1 MQIQVTDNHR
11 HYFLIRR
18 RFLIIL
24 IMILCTGC
32 SNLFQNKR
40 PSLLVFA
47 ASSLTNSMEEIE
59 VEYEK
64 EHSVEIIINY
74 AGSSTLARQL
84 LHGANAEL
92 FISANRE
99 WANAVEQQK
108 EVLQRSE
115 ILSNQLV
122 VITHHDSNYEI
133 NTLSDLVN
141 SGIHRIAIAN
151 PDGVPAGV
159 YAKNILIAEG
169 LWRQLKNKF
178 ILGHDVRHTMAQV
191 ENGGA
196 DVGIVYI
203 TDELISSSTKVS
215 HKINHHEV
223 ADISYPILLLK
234 SAENDNEESSSFYK
248 FLNSS
253 RALNIFRKHGFK
265 IRGEA

>member
-1 MQIQVTDNHR
+1 MQTQVSDHLSP
-11 HYFLIRR
+11 HLSIRR
-18 RFLIIL
+18 QFLIIL
-24 IMILCTGC
+24 IIILCAGC
-32 SNLFQNKR
+32 SNSLQNNR

-47 ASSLTNSMEEIE
+47 ASSLTNSMKEIE
-59 VEYEK
+59 EEYEK
-64 EHSVEIIINY
+64 LNSVEISINY

-115 ILSNQLV
+115 KLSNQLV
-122 VITHHDSNYEI
+122 VITHHDANYEPH
-133 NTLSDLVN
+133 TLSDLVN
-141 SGIHRIAIAN
+141 ARIHRIAIAN
-151 PDGVPAGV
+151 PEGVPAGI
-159 YAKNILIAEG
+159 YAKQILIAEG
-169 LWRQLKNKF
+169 LWHQLNNKF

-196 DVGIVYI
+196 EVGIVYL
-203 TDELISSSTKVS
+203 TDELISPSTKVS
-215 HKINHHEV
+215 LKINHQEV

-234 SAENDNEESSSFYK
+234 SSKNNDVESRNFYE
-248 FLNSS
+248 FLNSA
-253 RALNIFRKHGFK
+253 RALNIFRKHGFM